1 MANMQHRATFT
12 ALFKIWGFPEEAAQ
26 EIGRQLSC
34 IDNGVQDNLIEIITT
49 ALEKKQ
55 ILK

>member
-1 MANMQHRATFT
+1 MQHRATFT